1 MKFLSH
7 KVKKK
12 ETVFG
17 ITRKYNITE
26 TQLYEYNPLL
36 KKIGLR
42 KRMTLRI
49 PVYPMVVEKLPEPT
63 VELDQNTQAYI
74 VKPKET
80 KWRIAYNFQMT
91 IPELEALNPQIK
103 KVLKEGQ
110 EIRVPILAS
119 QTESETL
126 EASWDSNYNYYKV
139 LPKEGY
145 YRIEKK
151 NWGDPKGVGFSQ
163 SQFIGIGITGRNDP
177 QGSW

>member
-1 MKFLSH
+1 MKKNIILFVLLLCGILFSSAQEMPEKFLSH

-26 TQLYEYNPLL
+26 SQLYEYNPLL

-42 KRMTLRI
+42 RRMVLRI
-49 PVYPMVVEKLPEPT
+49 PVYPKVVEKVPEPP
-63 VELDQNTQAYI
+63 VEIDQNTQAYI

-91 IPELEALNPQIK
+91 IPELEALNPEIK
-103 KVLKEGQ
+103 KGLKEGQ
-110 EIRVPILAS
+110 EIRVPIMAS
-119 QTESETL
+119 TTESVTIDP
-126 EASWDSNYNYYKV
+126 AWDSNYNYYKV

-151 NWGDPKGVGFSQ
+151 
-163 SQFIGIGITGRNDP
+163 
-177 QGSW
+177 